1 MNTNMNG
8 EPRLLALMGLG
19 PHGFHKI
26 AYAEWG
32 DAASPRV
39 LVCVHGLTRNGRDFD
54 KLAQAL
60 AGRYRI
66 TCPDVAGRG
75 QSDWLPVKTDYGYP
89 LYLADMAAL
98 VARLGAEQIDWVG
111 TSMGGIIGMMLAAM
125 PNSPIRRMV
134 LNDVGPLIPKAA
146 IERIGS
152 YVGRDPLFPDLAA
165 GEAYFREVAA
175 PFGRL
180 SDAEWRH
187 LTLHS
192 LREDKAGGFRLR
204 YDPAIG
210 DAFHVPDIK
219 DVDMWPIWDRVRC
232 PILLIRGAES
242 DLLLR
247 ATAEEMTRRG
257 PKARLVEFA
266 QCGHAPALMAP
277 EQIAAI
283 RDFLAEGG

>member
-1 MNTNMNG
+1 MSTDMNG
-8 EPRLLALMGLG
+8 EPRLLALKGLG
-19 PHGFHKI
+19 PHGFHKL

-60 AGRYRI
+60 AGRYRVA
-66 TCPDVAGRG
+66 CPDVAGRG
-75 QSDWLPVKTDYGYP
+75 RSDWLPVKTDYGYP
-89 LYLADMAAL
+89 LYLSDMAAL
-98 VARLGAEQIDWVG
+98 VARLGTEQVDWVG

-134 LNDVGPLIPKAA
+134 INDVGPLIPKAA

-165 GEAYFREVAA
+165 AEAYFREVAA

-180 SDAEWRH
+180 SDTEWRH
-187 LTLHS
+187 LTVHS

-210 DAFHVPDIK
+210 DAFRVPDIK
-219 DVDMWPIWDRVRC
+219 DVDMWPIWDQIRC
-232 PILLIRGAES
+232 PILLIRGRSPTCCCARRRRRW
-242 DLLLR
+242 R
-247 ATAEEMTRRG
+247 AAGPRPASWNSRNAATRR
-257 PKARLVEFA
+257 R
-266 QCGHAPALMAP
+266 
-277 EQIAAI
+277 
-283 RDFLAEGG
+283 